1 MIDASAD
8 ETAPDCDCEMLALRA
23 SVLMLPLMREKKD
36 SRSRDDPDARVDGA
50 SLFDAPESAVPR
62 RSRFAIS
69 DMRSSESRSVSSS
82 SDDETSSNIATRSF
96 GEIIGSAAFSPTEIA
111 RAASTWRTSFGPW
124 VASHSPTDS
133 WSGRSRSAEST
144 GDAAMCWRTSVTRIS
159 PSAGPKDGGILVA
172 VHGRNL
178 HAGHELTGSAGV
190 PALACKFGEAVV
202 AATWVNATRSLLCTF
217 GMPAHRL
224 WPWVPP
230 RRVSDTPR
238 QYRGRLG
245 CSRRRACWR
254 TGWQRGM
261 RSYARSMR
269 L

>member
-1 MIDASAD
+1 MVDDS
-8 ETAPDCDCEMLALRA
+8 TPDCDCEMLALRA
-23 SVLMLPLMREKKD
+23 SVLILPLMREKKD

-50 SLFDAPESAVPR
+50 SLFDAPDSAVPR

-96 GEIIGSAAFSPTEIA
+96 GEIIGSAAFSPTEMA

-159 PSAGPKDGGILVA
+159 PSPPSRVA
-172 VHGRNL
+172 SRWL
-178 HAGHELTGSAGV
+178 SSARSTSVSGA
-190 PALACKFGEAVV
+190 PAWARPMPSEAP
-202 AATWVNATRSLLCTF
+202 THLRTRS
-217 GMPAHRL
+217 
-224 WPWVPP
+224 
-230 RRVSDTPR
+230 S
-238 QYRGRLG
+238 RLG
-245 CSRRRACWR
+245 LRRSTSDGRFSAPGPC
-254 TGWQRGM
+254 
-261 RSYARSMR
+261 RSKSAMSTWWPEHASE
-269 L
+269 